1 MLRVFVVCYL
11 VCLLAAVRHF
21 LNGHHLIVAHIS
33 GLLTTHTI
41 IRTLNTQ
48 ETKLL
53 RHLVHLVTDSVCQ
66 AACQLSDFTIS
77 IFSMCTYEKS

>member
-33 GLLTTHTI
+33 GLLTTDTHTI

-48 ETKLL
+48 ETKLFNL
-53 RHLVHLVTDSVCQ
+53 CD
-66 AACQLSDFTIS
+66 IS
-77 IFSMCTYEKS
+77 LGMKATSPPQCSPGY

>member
-33 GLLTTHTI
+33 GLLTTHTHTHTI

-48 ETKLL
+48 ETKLFNL
-53 RHLVHLVTDSVCQ
+53 CDIRG
-66 AACQLSDFTIS
+66 
-77 IFSMCTYEKS
+77 

>member
-33 GLLTTHTI
+33 GLLTTHTHTHTI

-48 ETKLL
+48 ETKLFNL
-53 RHLVHLVTDSVCQ
+53 CD
-66 AACQLSDFTIS
+66 IS
-77 IFSMCTYEKS
+77 LGMKATSPPQCSAGY

>member
-33 GLLTTHTI
+33 GLLTTDTHTI

-48 ETKLL
+48 ETKLFNL
-53 RHLVHLVTDSVCQ
+53 CD
-66 AACQLSDFTIS
+66 IS
-77 IFSMCTYEKS
+77 LGMKATSPPQCSAGY